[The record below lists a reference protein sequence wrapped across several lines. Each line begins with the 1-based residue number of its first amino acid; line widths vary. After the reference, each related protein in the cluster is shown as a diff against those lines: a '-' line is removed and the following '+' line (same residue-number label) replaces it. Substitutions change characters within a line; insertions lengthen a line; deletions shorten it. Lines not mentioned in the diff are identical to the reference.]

1 MHPLITDFLDHLAAG
16 TIPATT
22 LKALR
27 GDLATLERWYA
38 TARGRPLRLEDVT
51 PLDVD
56 AWMRHTTVADQTEAA
71 PATANRRKQ
80 SFRRLC
86 QWAID
91 QQVLRTDPTRD
102 MRDLPLGDRAPRS
115 ISDAAVDRLL
125 HAARQHAD
133 PEQALR
139 DEAMRSILAFCGLR
153 VEELCQLT
161 IADLNLSSGT
171 VTVRHGK
178 GGKRREVHLLPR
190 LDALLRR
197 YLTEVRCPHAGI
209 PARTS
214 AAAAQSLWVHR
225 TNLDGRPWTP
235 GLTQHTVQLF
245 VRAFAEREAEQCRAA
260 AATARRRD
268 QRMARERLA
277 EELAGVTLHTFRH
290 SLLSRLIEQ
299 GVELPEVQAIAG
311 HSSLRVTGMYLT
323 PHEGTRRSAIER
335 GADLRTK

>member
-1 MHPLITDFLDHLAAG
+1 MHPLITAFLDHLAAG

-27 GDLATLERWYA
+27 GDLATLERWY
-38 TARGRPLRLEDVT
+38 TSTRGRPLRLEDVT

-102 MRDLPLGDRAPRS
+102 MRDLPLDDRAPRS

-139 DEAMRSILAFCGLR
+139 DEAMLSILAFCGLR

-197 YLTEVRCPHAGI
+197 YLTEVRCPHEGI

-225 TNLDGRPWTP
+225 TNLDGRPWSP
-235 GLTQHTVQLF
+235 GLTQHTVR
-245 VRAFAEREAEQCRAA
+245 VSRHGNRH
-260 AATARRRD
+260 T
-268 QRMARERLA
+268 
-277 EELAGVTLHTFRH
+277 ELENMPTECYTSRIIHT
-290 SLLSRLIEQ
+290 
-299 GVELPEVQAIAG
+299 
-311 HSSLRVTGMYLT
+311 
-323 PHEGTRRSAIER
+323 
-335 GADLRTK
+335 